1 MVEPIAA
8 LLTSAPKEPLR
19 RISEVTVVN
28 DATSIVTDKA
38 PVIGDSFSSKRKS
51 VSPFAN
57 ATYVF
62 GIAAV

>member
-8 LLTSAPKEPLR
+8 LLKSAPKEPLR
-19 RISEVTVVN
+19 EMSVVTVVN
-28 DATSIVTDKA
+28 DASSIVTDKA

-57 ATYVF
+57 AVYAF
-62 GIAAV
+62 GMAAV